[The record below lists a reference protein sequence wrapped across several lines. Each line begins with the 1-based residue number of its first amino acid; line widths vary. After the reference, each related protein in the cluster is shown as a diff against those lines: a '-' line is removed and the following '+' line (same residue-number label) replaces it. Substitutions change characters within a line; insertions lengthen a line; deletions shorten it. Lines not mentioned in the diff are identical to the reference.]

1 MAKIDGRI
9 EAIRIPVTHSNS
21 GLLKKWIGKVYY
33 ESTQRV
39 MINTDAVTAVS
50 NHLAWQA
57 SLVSTNKKT
66 LDLRVSYGQ
75 SFDLTTTIYDIDGT
89 SNNKTIYYDLTNGK
103 GDVVAIAK
111 GGWSVKKS
119 TDVPVM
125 FERRSI
131 QRAQIN
137 PSPSGGYPQDIF
149 EQFMDLLNVRKDGND
164 RLLLICYIISLF
176 IPKISKVI
184 LMLHGPEGAAKSACQ
199 LLIKWLID
207 PTSTRLL
214 KLRMKE
220 DDLILQL
227 AHNYVVYFDNL
238 SDIPE
243 WISDLFCQAATGTSF
258 SKRMLY
264 SDDQEIVFELTRP
277 IGFNGINLGSK

>member
-1 MAKIDGRI
+1 MSKPKSPLDGLSGGSDYNGGGNGNDKNPSTVADKLLAIITPHIVELFEDQYNNPYVVVKIDGRI

-57 SLVSTNKKT
+57 SLVRTNKRT

-75 SFDLTTTIYDIDGT
+75 SFDVTTTIYDIDGT

-103 GDVVAIAK
+103 GDVVAITK
-111 GGWSVKKS
+111 DGWSIKKS

-131 QRAQIN
+131 QRTQIN

-164 RLLLICYIISLF
+164 RLLLMCYIISLF

-184 LMLHGPEGAAKSACQ
+184 LMLHGPEGAGK
-199 LLIKWLID
+199 
-207 PTSTRLL
+207 
-214 KLRMKE
+214 
-220 DDLILQL
+220 
-227 AHNYVVYFDNL
+227 
-238 SDIPE
+238 
-243 WISDLFCQAATGTSF
+243 ISLPVTHQMAS
-258 SKRMLY
+258 
-264 SDDQEIVFELTRP
+264 
-277 IGFNGINLGSK
+277 